1 MQWLSSLEETKH
13 ASCDVCHLQ
22 EHMAQVEQQMQ
33 TLQAALEAG
42 TASAAVL
49 QATNATLVAERTAAG
64 G

>member
-1 MQWLSSLEETKH
+1 MTALH
-13 ASCDVCHLQ
+13 VCRLQ

-33 TLQAALEAG
+33 SLQAALEAG

-64 G
+64 AWQA